1 MKQFD
6 LEKAKAGHPVC
17 TREGKDARI
26 ICWDRKIEKHPIVAL
41 VFDEYGE
48 EIVAS
53 YTKEGCCLYLGKEH
67 SEDLFLKDEKRVAW
81 TNIYHDGMGNPYNDE
96 LFESEGEAK
105 TKARKNVVKTIKVEW
120 EE

>member
-1 MKQFD
+1 MKPFD

-17 TREGKDARI
+17 TRDGKDVRI
-26 ICWDRKIEKHPIVAL
+26 ICWDRKFKPYPIVTL
-41 VFDEYGE
+41 VLGKDGNEYLE
-48 EIVAS
+48 SFTE
-53 YTKEGCCLYLGKEH
+53 EGCYYLDRE
-67 SEDLFLKDEKRVAW
+67 ENLDLFLKDANRVAW